1 MFCILC
7 ININVLVLDEE
18 ECSAVALHIEYK
30 RINLRESLK
39 GLIENTLIYRY
50 TLPNKKL
57 DIDGMALSNIEDNCF
72 SCECE
77 TALAEI
83 IYNSV
88 IEYSFNQFDLT
99 GKDYQTMYSRALRSK
114 IRFNPEASDK
124 TKISY
129 GFFGEVLLY
138 CFLAHYY
145 YADPIIARG
154 YFYSPVDKKET
165 AGYDSYHLVDSGNSI
180 HLFFGE
186 VKFRDSLSSCVH
198 SAIKGLDKVI
208 SDDYLSSNV
217 INLEDRLD
225 QFNLKGSKLEEVI
238 LAWQDDPEINILQEL
253 AKYNIS
259 LTYPILLVYPDKKPN
274 YDDEIKRAVKFIN
287 DRYSAQKF
295 KLSINYDL
303 FFILLPLSE
312 VKKVKQDVISW
323 IESKKPLI

>member
-1 MFCILC
+1 M
-7 ININVLVLDEE
+7 
-18 ECSAVALHIEYK
+18 S
-30 RINLRESLK
+30 
-39 GLIENTLIYRY
+39 
-50 TLPNKKL
+50 
-57 DIDGMALSNIEDNCF
+57 LSNVEDDCF

-99 GKDYQTMYSRALRSK
+99 DKDYKSMYARALKSK
-114 IRFNPEASDK
+114 IRFNPDASDT

-180 HLFFGE
+180 HLWFGE

-217 INLEDRLD
+217 INLEDRLEK
-225 QFNLKGSKLEEVI
+225 FNIKGSKLEKVI
-238 LAWQDDPEINILQEL
+238 TDWQDNPEINIPKEL
-253 AKYNIS
+253 AKHNIS
-259 LTYPILLVYPDKKPN
+259 LTYPILLVYPDKTN
-274 YDDEIKRAVKFIN
+274 DYDIQIKKAVKFIN
-287 DRYSAQKF
+287 DKYSKQKF
-295 KLSINYDL
+295 NLSINYEL

-312 VKKVKQDVISW
+312 VKKIKQDVISW
-323 IESKKPLI
+323 IELKKPLL

>member
-1 MFCILC
+1 MR
-7 ININVLVLDEE
+7 N
-18 ECSAVALHIEYK
+18 
-30 RINLRESLK
+30 SLK
-39 GLIENTLIYRY
+39 NLIKKTLIYKY
-50 TLPNKKL
+50 TLPNVLL
-57 DIDGMALSNIEDNCF
+57 DIDGMSLSNVEDDCF

-99 GKDYQTMYSRALRSK
+99 DKDYKSMYARALKSK
-114 IRFNPEASDK
+114 IRFNPDASDT

-180 HLFFGE
+180 HLWFGE

-217 INLEDRLD
+217 INLEDRLE
-225 QFNLKGSKLEEVI
+225 QFNIKGSKLEKVI
-238 LAWQDDPEINILQEL
+238 TDWQDNPEINIPKEL
-253 AKYNIS
+253 AKHNIS
-259 LTYPILLVYPDKKPN
+259 LTYPILLVYPDKTN
-274 YDDEIKRAVKFIN
+274 DYDIQIKKSVKFIN
-287 DRYSAQKF
+287 DKYSKQKF
-295 KLSINYDL
+295 NLSINYEL

-312 VKKVKQDVISW
+312 VKKIKQDVISW
-323 IESKKPLI
+323 IELKKPLL

>member
-1 MFCILC
+1 MR
-7 ININVLVLDEE
+7 N
-18 ECSAVALHIEYK
+18 
-30 RINLRESLK
+30 SLK
-39 GLIENTLIYRY
+39 NLIKKTLIYKY
-50 TLPNKKL
+50 TLPNVLL
-57 DIDGMALSNIEDNCF
+57 DIDGMSLSNVEDDCF

-99 GKDYQTMYSRALRSK
+99 DKDYKSMYARALKSK
-114 IRFNPEASDK
+114 IRFNPDASDT

-138 CFLAHYY
+138 YFLAHYY

-180 HLFFGE
+180 HLWFGE

-217 INLEDRLD
+217 INLEDRLE
-225 QFNLKGSKLEEVI
+225 QFNIKGSKLEKVI
-238 LAWQDDPEINILQEL
+238 TDWQDNPEINIPKEL
-253 AKYNIS
+253 AKHNIS
-259 LTYPILLVYPDKKPN
+259 LTYPILLVYPDKTN
-274 YDDEIKRAVKFIN
+274 DYDIQIKKAVKFIN
-287 DRYSAQKF
+287 DKYSKQKF
-295 KLSINYDL
+295 NLSINYEL

-312 VKKVKQDVISW
+312 VKKIKQDVISW
-323 IESKKPLI
+323 IELKKPLL

>member
-1 MFCILC
+1 MR
-7 ININVLVLDEE
+7 N
-18 ECSAVALHIEYK
+18 
-30 RINLRESLK
+30 SLK
-39 GLIENTLIYRY
+39 NLIKKTLIYRY
-50 TLPNKKL
+50 TLPNVLL
-57 DIDGMALSNIEDNCF
+57 DIDGMSLSNVEDDCF

-99 GKDYQTMYSRALRSK
+99 DKDYKSMYARALKSK
-114 IRFNPEASDK
+114 IRFNPDASDT

-180 HLFFGE
+180 HLWFGE

-217 INLEDRLD
+217 INLEDRLE
-225 QFNLKGSKLEEVI
+225 QFNIKGSKLEKVI
-238 LAWQDDPEINILQEL
+238 TDWQDNPEINIPKEL
-253 AKYNIS
+253 AKHNIS
-259 LTYPILLVYPDKKPN
+259 LTYPILLVYPDKTN
-274 YDDEIKRAVKFIN
+274 DYDIQIKKAVKFIN
-287 DRYSAQKF
+287 DKYSKQKF
-295 KLSINYDL
+295 NLSINYEL

-312 VKKVKQDVISW
+312 VKKIKQDVISW
-323 IESKKPLI
+323 IELKKPLL

>member
-1 MFCILC
+1 MR
-7 ININVLVLDEE
+7 N
-18 ECSAVALHIEYK
+18 
-30 RINLRESLK
+30 SLK
-39 GLIENTLIYRY
+39 NLIKKTLIYRY
-50 TLPNKKL
+50 TLPNVLL
-57 DIDGMALSNIEDNCF
+57 DIDGMSLSNVEDDCF

-99 GKDYQTMYSRALRSK
+99 DKDYKSMYARALKSK
-114 IRFNPEASDK
+114 IRFNPDASDT

-180 HLFFGE
+180 HLWFGE

-217 INLEDRLD
+217 INLEDRLEK
-225 QFNLKGSKLEEVI
+225 FNIKGSKLEKVI
-238 LAWQDDPEINILQEL
+238 TDWQDNPEINIPKEL
-253 AKYNIS
+253 AKHNIS
-259 LTYPILLVYPDKKPN
+259 LTYPILLVYPDKTN
-274 YDDEIKRAVKFIN
+274 DYDIQIKKAVKFIN
-287 DRYSAQKF
+287 DKYSKQKF
-295 KLSINYDL
+295 NLSINYEL

-312 VKKVKQDVISW
+312 VKKIKQDVISW
-323 IESKKPLI
+323 IELKKPLL